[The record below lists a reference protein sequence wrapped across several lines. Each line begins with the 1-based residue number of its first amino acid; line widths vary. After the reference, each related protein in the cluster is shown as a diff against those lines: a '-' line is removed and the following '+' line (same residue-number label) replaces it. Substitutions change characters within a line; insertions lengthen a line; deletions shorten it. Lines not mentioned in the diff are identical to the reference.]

1 MLYSY
6 LWLLL
11 RHVLSESCHRIDVQM
26 FVCIIYLYAVEHN
39 DESDYVVRYLLF
51 ERSHYHEDLH
61 VR

>member
-6 LWLLL
+6 LRLLL
-11 RHVLSESCHRIDVQM
+11 RHVLSESCHRIDVQI

-51 ERSHYHEDLH
+51 E
-61 VR
+61 